1 MQLKNSLSHK
11 LHRKAERRQQI
22 PFPRMLFLN
31 HAVHKAEVQ
40 HIKKFG
46 VVSNLVPCRLRY
58 KPTTGKGDAAVS
70 GIFQAFQEPF
80 LPHNP
85 HPANHEIRVD
95 AHDFLD
101 FGVNFTLVGKVTVAE
116 PDKVQFGVM
125 LAEYGDRPFHFVLLA
140 GHDVDALAVDFGVA
154 EKFRGKRGHV
164 EAAALDVIAVEP
176 LDGYGQELAV
186 NKNPVEFREKVP
198 VLEGVQVRDRVEEGV
213 DFPPVLEHFRIARV
227 RRDYLLDQ
235 D

>member
-1 MQLKNSLSHK
+1 
-11 LHRKAERRQQI
+11 
-22 PFPRMLFLN
+22 MLFLN

-58 KPTTGKGDAAVS
+58 KPATGKGDAAVS
-70 GIFQAFQEPF
+70 SIFQALQEPF
-80 LPHNP
+80 LPHYP
-85 HPANHEIRVD
+85 HPANHEVRVD

-101 FGVNFTLVGKVTVAE
+101 FSVNFMLVGKVAVAE
-116 PDKVQFGVM
+116 PDKVQLGVVFTK
-125 LAEYGDRPFHFVLLA
+125 YGDRPFHFVLLA
-140 GHDVDALAVDFGVA
+140 SHDVDALAVDFRVA
-154 EKFRGKRGHV
+154 EEFWGERCHV
-164 EAAALDVIAVEP
+164 EAVALDVFAVEP
-176 LDGYGQELAV
+176 LDGYGQELAI
-186 NKNPVEFREKVP
+186 NKNSVEFREKVP

-213 DFPPVLEHFRIARV
+213 DFPLVLEHFRVARV